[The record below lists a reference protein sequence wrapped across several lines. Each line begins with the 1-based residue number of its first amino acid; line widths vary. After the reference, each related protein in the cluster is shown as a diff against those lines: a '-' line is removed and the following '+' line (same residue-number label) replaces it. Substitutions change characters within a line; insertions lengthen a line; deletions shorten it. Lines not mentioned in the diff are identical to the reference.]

1 MKPLMERARLW
12 SERFKLF
19 FLNNRFVIFLLVLFL
34 ISINIFM
41 LSKIPYVFTPLIVL
55 VKTVILP
62 IILSGILFYLFNPL
76 VDFLERH
83 KVKRIYSIIL
93 LYILIIGVLVLI
105 ISLVIPV
112 IKSQILELIGNIP
125 TLYDQA
131 TVQIQKWL
139 GSDVFLQ
146 IQQSLNVN
154 PQELLKTLSARGEA
168 LFSSGFSG
176 FASTFSGI
184 GGFLGTL
191 TEVILSIVTVP
202 FILFYLL
209 KDGKN
214 LPSYILQFIPVNLRG
229 QTSEVMSEMNNKISS
244 YIRGQIIVSFCI
256 GILLYIGYNIIGLDY
271 ALVLAIIASFTSI
284 VPYLGPAIA
293 ITPALVVALVTSPVM
308 LLKMIVVW
316 TVVQL
321 IEGKLIS
328 PQIMG
333 KSLKVHPITIIFVI
347 LTAGNLFGV
356 VGILLAVP
364 GYAVLKVVITHLF
377 EWLKKSSDLYE
388 TKKVTEKPIEVEPKK
403 V

>member
-1 MKPLMERARLW
+1 MERARLW

-34 ISINIFM
+34 VSINIYM

-76 VDFLERH
+76 INFLEKH

-93 LYILIIGVLVLI
+93 LYIIIIGILVLI

-125 TLYDQA
+125 TLYTQA

-139 GSDVFLQ
+139 GSDIFLQ
-146 IQQSLNVN
+146 IQQALNFN
-154 PQELLKTLSARGEA
+154 PQELLQTLSTRGEA
-168 LFSSGFSG
+168 LFSNGFSG
-176 FASTFSGI
+176 FADTFSGI

-191 TEVILSIVTVP
+191 TEVVLSIVTVP

-209 KDGKN
+209 KDGKG
-214 LPSYILQFIPVNLRG
+214 LPGYILQFVPINLRR
-229 QTSEVMSEMNNKISS
+229 QTAEVMSEMNDKISS

-271 ALVLAIIASFTSI
+271 ALILAIIASFTSI

-293 ITPALVVALVTSPVM
+293 ITPALIVALVTSPVM

-377 EWLKKSSDLYE
+377 DWLKKSSDLYE

-403 V
+403 L

>member
-41 LSKIPYVFTPLIVL
+41 LSKIPYVFTPFIVL

-93 LYILIIGVLVLI
+93 LYILIIGILVLI

-139 GSDVFLQ
+139 GSDVLLQ

-191 TEVILSIVTVP
+191 TEVLLSIVTVP

-209 KDGKN
+209 KDGKK
-214 LPSYILQFIPVNLRG
+214 LPDYILQFIPVNLRG
-229 QTSEVMSEMNNKISS
+229 QTTEVMSEMNNKISS

-308 LLKMIVVW
+308 LLKMVVVW

-364 GYAVLKVVITHLF
+364 GYAVLKVVVTHLF
-377 EWLKKSSDLYE
+377 DWLKKSSDLYE

>member
-1 MKPLMERARLW
+1 MERARLW

-209 KDGKN
+209 KDGKK

>member
-1 MKPLMERARLW
+1 MERVRLW
-12 SERFKLF
+12 SERFQLF

-93 LYILIIGVLVLI
+93 LYILIIGILVLI

-139 GSDVFLQ
+139 GSDVFQQ

-209 KDGKN
+209 KDGKK
-214 LPSYILQFIPVNLRG
+214 LPAYILQFIPVNLRG

-293 ITPALVVALVTSPVM
+293 ITPALIVALVTSPVM
-308 LLKMIVVW
+308 LLKMVVVW

-377 EWLKKSSDLYE
+377 EWLKKSSHLYE
-388 TKKVTEKPIEVEPKK
+388 AKKASEKPIEVEPKK